1 VGGSNYIDFSSSDY
15 LRDGTMGTVLMAMMF
30 GAVFGS
36 TLSFLG
42 FFVVAA
48 LLVCLAGYAW
58 YQNLDDIELV
68 TVDELFV
75 FSFVMLVFMWGAA
88 VHVRWGI
95 LSALKPHLETF
106 FR

>member
-1 VGGSNYIDFSSSDY
+1 
-15 LRDGTMGTVLMAMMF
+15 METVLMAMMF

-36 TLSFLG
+36 ILSFVG
-42 FFVVAA
+42 FVVVAA

-75 FSFVMLVFMWGAA
+75 FSFVMLVFMCGTGM
-88 VHVRWGI
+88 HVRWGM
-95 LSALKPHLETF
+95 LSVLKPYLETF